1 MPHLAGSKFLEVDG
15 IRVAA
20 SMAYAIGQ
28 LGNVDVNEMLI
39 RPTAQSNHTIPPA
52 REGRRRKFCEADKRQ
67 ILEQAILADACFA
80 EVGRRHW
87 IAGGV
92 LFVGSRN

>member
-39 RPTAQSNHTIPPA
+39 RPTAQSNQKTA
-52 REGRRRKFCEADKRQ
+52 A
-67 ILEQAILADACFA
+67 AIKQGFEECSL
-80 EVGRRHW
+80 RS
-87 IAGGV
+87 AGDGYE
-92 LFVGSRN
+92 